1 MSRVPADGSTSE
13 LAGRVASLANRLRL
27 VQFDFADDA
36 PEGRRGALED
46 EVARALDGV
55 MPSQREEFLERLK
68 ELFPA
73 WDANVAVAPRAEAAA
88 GASRFDERELKSS
101 SFLVERLVAIAPGMA
116 EAERDAVVRRMS
128 AAGLAPPPASG
139 GGVPEGAA
147 ETLRKRLSVPA
158 PAPLDAA
165 RVTELAG
172 LLAELAVSLDQVV
185 WNTWRAIA
193 PRSEL
198 RRSGDLAKTLGRFA
212 AGDQDVPRGQ
222 VKQDVERIRQ
232 LTAALISSVGQAGR
246 QWAQRHTARFSVDAI
261 KEAAGPGTLTKSQSV
276 KSWEKYVELAGS
288 LDAVALEAEL
298 LQTVAKFAE
307 DLVRGINR

>member
-1 MSRVPADGSTSE
+1 MPADGSTSE

-36 PEGRRGALED
+36 PEARRGALED
-46 EVARALDGV
+46 EVARALDSV
-55 MPSQREEFLERLK
+55 VPSQREDFLERLR

-73 WDANVAVAPRAEAAA
+73 WDANVAVAPQAEAAA

-101 SFLVERLVAIAPGMA
+101 SFLVERLAALAPGMTGD
-116 EAERDAVVRRMS
+116 ERGAVIRRMVS
-128 AAGLAPPPASG
+128 AGLAPPPSAGS
-139 GGVPEGAA
+139 GVPEAAA
-147 ETLRKRLSVPA
+147 EALRKRLNVPA

-212 AGDQDVPRGQ
+212 TGDQDVPRGQ

-261 KEAAGPGTLTKSQSV
+261 KEAAGPGTLTKSQAV
-276 KSWEKYVELAGS
+276 KSWEKYVELAGT

-307 DLVRGINR
+307 DLVKGINR